1 MNISTINNSGSPIS
15 SYGANQTIVATTNST
30 ASFSSAGTKAT
41 PATESDIND
50 AVESLNNYANSIDSS
65 VSFHFHVDNT
75 TGKVVIRVL
84 DTNDLLLISQMPSE
98 QALILAQ
105 TLGNNESD
113 SKTGVILKAQA

>member
-30 ASFSSAGTKAT
+30 ASFSSSGTKST
-41 PATESDIND
+41 SATESDIKD
-50 AVESLNNYANSIDSS
+50 AVETLNNYANSTDSS

-105 TLGNNESD
+105 SLTNNES
-113 SKTGVILKAQA
+113 SAKKGVILQDQA